1 MRMPN
6 CRTGIVNEIHIPV
19 DIGRLDGSLFIPE
32 NARGLVLFAHGSGSG
47 QNSPR
52 NALVAA
58 QLHARAIGTLLFD
71 LLTPVE
77 DGLYRNRFDID
88 LLCRRLQVAKA
99 WVRDIDIAAA
109 LPLGLF
115 GASTG
120 AAAALRAAAEIGDE
134 VRALVSR
141 GGRPDL
147 AGDETLGKTVA
158 PTLLLVGGRDTSV
171 IALNREAFARMNCE
185 KQLRVIPGAS
195 HLFDEPGTLEQV
207 AQQAAEWFE
216 QHLPH
221 ASPPA
226 LSTGVVREPEH

>member
-1 MRMPN
+1 MHMPSFQ
-6 CRTGIVNEIHIPV
+6 TGIANEIHIPV
-19 DIGRLDGSLFIPE
+19 DIGRLDGSLFVPA

-47 QNSPR
+47 HASPR
-52 NALVAA
+52 NALVAS
-58 QLHARAIGTLLFD
+58 QLHARSIATLMFD

-88 LLCRRLQVAKA
+88 LLCRRLRVATEWA
-99 WVRDIDIAAA
+99 HGIDIVAS
-109 LPLGLF
+109 LPLGFF

-120 AAAALRAAAEIGDE
+120 AAAAMRAAVEIGDD

-147 AGDETLGKTVA
+147 AGDITLAAATA

-171 IALNREAFARMNCE
+171 IALNREAYARMNCE
-185 KQLRVIPGAS
+185 KQLRVVPGAG

-207 AQQAAEWFE
+207 AQQAADWFE
-216 QHLPH
+216 RYL
-221 ASPPA
+221 SPD
-226 LSTGVVREPEH
+226 SG

>member
-1 MRMPN
+1 MRMSN
-6 CRTGIVNEIHIPV
+6 YQTGIANDIHIPV
-19 DIGRLDGSLFIPE
+19 DIGRLDGSLSVPE

-47 QNSPR
+47 HASPR
-52 NALVAA
+52 NALVAS

-88 LLCRRLQVAKA
+88 LLCQRLRLATNWA
-99 WVRDIDIAAA
+99 RSIDIAAG
-109 LPLGLF
+109 LPLGFF

-147 AGDETLGKTVA
+147 AGELALGATTA

-171 IALNREAFARMNCE
+171 IALNREAYSRMNCE
-185 KQLRVIPGAS
+185 KQLRVIPGAG

-216 QHLPH
+216 QHFG
-221 ASPPA
+221 SRPA
-226 LSTGVVREPEH
+226 VSIGAESGPQR

>member
-6 CRTGIVNEIHIPV
+6 YRTGIANEIHIPV

-32 NARGLVLFAHGSGSG
+32 NALGLVLFAHGSGSG
-47 QNSPR
+47 HNSPR
-52 NALVAA
+52 NALVAS
-58 QLHARAIGTLLFD
+58 QLHARAIGTLMFD

-77 DGLYRNRFDID
+77 DGLYRNRFDIE
-88 LLCRRLQVAKA
+88 LLCRRLRIARD
-99 WVRDIDIAAA
+99 WVRDIHIATD

-120 AAAALRAAAEIGDE
+120 AAAALRAAAEFGND

-147 AGDETLGKTVA
+147 AGENTLDATTV

-171 IALNREAFARMNCE
+171 IALNREAFARLNCE
-185 KQLRVIPGAS
+185 KQLRVIPGAN
-195 HLFDEPGTLEQV
+195 HLFEEPGTLEQV
-207 AQQAAEWFE
+207 ALQAAEWFE
-216 QHLPH
+216 QYL
-221 ASPPA
+221 PPA
-226 LSTGVVREPEH
+226 PPSAHSIGVEPEPGR